1 MYKSQ
6 VKSLISFFW
15 KISLHMISMGGMLGI
30 ILASHYFYTEM
41 YLAIIC
47 LTLVSIVLAIA
58 RIKEKA
64 HSSSQIIA
72 GFILGLFVQV
82 FLLFNYL
89 NITLIWNKGIAFGLF
104 SFNEV
109 HLYNILS
116 LIISII
122 VVILVI
128 MSLKSH
134 GFKRYSLLMIVGG
147 ALGNL
152 HDRIF
157 FNAVPD
163 FIDFHVGNFH
173 WFIFNVS
180 DIFITLG
187 VISMIVLELADNKT
201 EKTK

>member
-1 MYKSQ
+1 MIFKFLSKNFY
-6 VKSLISFFW
+6 IS
-15 KISLHMISMGGMLGI
+15 I
-30 ILASHYFYTEM
+30 
-41 YLAIIC
+41 
-47 LTLVSIVLAIA
+47 SIVALIY
-58 RIKEKA
+58 
-64 HSSSQIIA
+64 
-72 GFILGLFVQV
+72 FIDRLTKIYVIQLDKNNLGSDI
-82 FLLFNYL
+82 FNSAYL
-89 NITLIWNKGIAFGLF
+89 NIVLIWNKGIAFGLF
-104 SFNEV
+104 SFNETY
-109 HLYNILS
+109 LYNILS

-122 VVILVI
+122 VIILVI
-128 MSLKSH
+128 MSLKSE

-187 VISMIVLELADNKT
+187 VISMIIFELSDNK
-201 EKTK
+201 KL